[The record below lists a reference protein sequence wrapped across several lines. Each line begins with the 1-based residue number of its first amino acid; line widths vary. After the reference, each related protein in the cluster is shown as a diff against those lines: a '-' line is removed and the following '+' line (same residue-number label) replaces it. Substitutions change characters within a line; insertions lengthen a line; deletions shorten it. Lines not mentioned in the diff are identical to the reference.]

1 MKIFNILTIFCFMI
15 SPVYAAAQ
23 SQSEIIQ
30 GFTGNQIKNE
40 KTQKAEHDE
49 RLDILKESNR
59 RPLWSAQQMD
69 EMAREQA
76 KKSSELNGPDILY
89 MIPLKL

>member
-1 MKIFNILTIFCFMI
+1 MKIFNILIIFCFMI
-15 SPVYAAAQ
+15 SPMYAAAQ

-30 GFTGNQIKNE
+30 GFISNQIKNE
-40 KTQKAEHDE
+40 KTQKAEQDE
-49 RLDILKESNR
+49 HLEILKESNR

-76 KKSSELNGPDILY
+76 KKSPELNGPDILY
-89 MIPLKL
+89 VVPLKL